1 MMPNTI
7 RLLCASAL
15 LTVAG
20 NTALGQE
27 SLMDIYQR
35 ALQNDPAIRE
45 AEARYLASSEIRP
58 QRRSQ
63 LLPTLQLNAATSA
76 SRSTDPRPPTDFVTG
91 TPIQA
96 ISNTD
101 SESDQ
106 SNWGVNIQQTV
117 FDWGQ
122 FVTLKQADKLVAQAE
137 TEYEVA
143 KQQLLLRVAE
153 AYFNVLGA
161 EDALDA
167 QVAARLSLERQLEQA
182 QRRFEV
188 GLIAITEVQEIQAGF
203 DSAVAAE
210 IEAQRV
216 VATSREQLREIIG
229 DYVTDLAP
237 PASDLP
243 LMPPDPASSDEW
255 VRAALQ
261 RNLSLIA
268 ARIAAD
274 VAQDDIAIARS
285 ARLPSLR
292 FTTGYTDRK
301 TDSTRTLNFVD
312 RPNETTFA
320 IQESYGYNWS
330 LNLSVPLFTGGLN
343 SSRIQETVYQHRAT
357 LEASERVAR
366 ETERLTRDS
375 YLGVESTISQ
385 VRALEQAV
393 ASAETALRA
402 TEAGFEVGTRTSV
415 DVLVSQENLRQ
426 AQTRYARSRYD
437 YILNVLRLRQAVG
450 SLSVEDVEQVDG
462 WLE

>member
-7 RLLCASAL
+7 RLLCTGAL
-15 LTVAG
+15 LAAASNAAV
-20 NTALGQE
+20 GQE

-45 AEARYLASSEIRP
+45 AEARYLANSEVRP

-63 LLPTLQLNAATSA
+63 LLPTLQLTAATSGSEA
-76 SRSTDPRPPTDFVTG
+76 TDPRPPTDFITG
-91 TPIQA
+91 QPRTD
-96 ISNTD
+96 ISSTD
-101 SESDQ
+101 SEQDQ
-106 SNWGVNIQQTV
+106 TNWGVNIQQTV

-143 KQQLLLRVAE
+143 KQQLLIRVAD
-153 AYFNVLGA
+153 AYFNVLGS

-167 QVAARLSLERQLEQA
+167 QVAARASLERQLEQA

-203 DSAVAAE
+203 DSAIAAE

-229 DYVTDLAP
+229 DYVTDLEGP
-237 PASDLP
+237 QSDLP
-243 LMPPDPASSDEW
+243 LVPPDPANADQW

-261 RNLSLIA
+261 QNLSLIA

-274 VAQDDIAIARS
+274 VAQDDITIARS
-285 ARLPSLR
+285 ARLPSLS
-292 FTTGYTDRK
+292 FSTGYTDRK
-301 TDSTRTLNFVD
+301 SESSRTLNFVNAQD
-312 RPNETTFA
+312 LTTSA
-320 IQESYGYNWS
+320 ITQSYGYNWS
-330 LNLSVPLFTGGLN
+330 LNLNVPLFTGGLN
-343 SSRIQETVYQHRAT
+343 SSRIQQSVYLHRAS
-357 LEASERVAR
+357 LDASERVAR

-375 YLGVESTISQ
+375 YLGVESSISQ
-385 VRALEQAV
+385 VRALQQAV

-402 TEAGFEVGTRTSV
+402 IEAGFEVGTRTTV
-415 DVLVSQENLRQ
+415 DVLISQENLRQ

-437 YILNVLRLRQAVG
+437 YILNVLRLRQAAG
-450 SLSVEDVEQVDG
+450 SLSVADVEQVDG